1 MLRSCDSFSVQPQ
14 LLRPQFCAAVGGSD
28 KGRVAVDA
36 VHPAEHPSQGSRLHL
51 QELFL
56 LQLGQQ
62 LVHPERKEMSI
73 AMAEWWGIEAV
84 LIYRQSRLDLHDLRY
99 YWIALKNHHQL

>member
-1 MLRSCDSFSVQPQ
+1 MLLRSCDSFSVQPQ
-14 LLRPQFCAAVGGSD
+14 LCCGHSSAQLWGSD

-51 QELFL
+51 QELLL

-62 LVHPERKEMSI
+62 LVHPGHKEISFTFVLFL
-73 AMAEWWGIEAV
+73 WRRGGGIEAV
-84 LIYRQSRLDLHDLRY
+84 LMYRPARLDLHES
-99 YWIALKNHHQL
+99 

>member
-1 MLRSCDSFSVQPQ
+1 MLRSCDSFSV
-14 LLRPQFCAAVGGSD
+14 LRSCVAATVLRSCGGSD

-62 LVHPERKEMSI
+62 LVHPERKGMSVPIVVVVKVGGGGGAGQKLEEMKSF
-73 AMAEWWGIEAV
+73 
-84 LIYRQSRLDLHDLRY
+84 SS
-99 YWIALKNHHQL
+99 NP

>member
-1 MLRSCDSFSVQPQ
+1 MLLRSCDSFSVLRSCSAVQ
-14 LLRPQFCAAVGGSD
+14 LWGSD

-62 LVHPERKEMSI
+62 LVHPEHKGMAGSI
-73 AMAEWWGIEAV
+73 VDINFFWGGEQG
-84 LIYRQSRLDLHDLRY
+84 RTEKFHS
-99 YWIALKNHHQL
+99 NHYVIVRIL